1 MAARLNDFFVSR
13 RGSVTAVAQEV
24 AVILRDNGYTVL
36 VQDYDFPH
44 GGDFV
49 DKLHVAIKNSRDL
62 IVLLSRDYEESY
74 WTRKELASF
83 MADIGQGLQE
93 RRVIV
98 LRCEEVPVRGLLAPL
113 AYRDLVGVTDPEE
126 RKRRILD
133 AAEGRSVAAPPP
145 RPFVGVPP
153 RIAYFAGRAAALDR
167 IDSILTGGSKPAAI
181 TQASVGRVAVQGM
194 GGIGKTSLAIEYAH
208 RFRGLYAG
216 IWWCPAETRTG
227 LLTSLAV
234 LGAALEVVPRTEADI
249 DKAAQAALRHLSEQ
263 RSTWLLVYD
272 NVTAPDSIADL
283 LPSTG
288 VRVLIT
294 SRFSDW
300 AGCAEEVNLDVLAP
314 EEAVYF
320 LQKRAVRTDETGA
333 TILAEALGYLPL
345 ALDHAAAYCRR
356 TGTRFA
362 DYAEEAGTLISAAPR
377 GAVYPRSVVAT
388 FNLAIAAAAEQ
399 CAAAERLMAYMVCG
413 APERIPM
420 ALIEGAIDDEQKRA
434 SALTALVEVSL
445 LHLDPL
451 PDGTPA
457 VTVHRGDALKAPGPT
472 NRLNRRANHS
482 ASRRPR
488 HAVYGSLPGES
499 TARTSIDT
507 PSSAAAQEIFCANTP
522 VGSGGSF
529 FSERRSS
536 FSKRSR
542 RFSSAASERNSA
554 RALLRPIFRDR
565 LDETQDLVDDFSR

>member
-1 MAARLNDFFVSR
+1 M
-13 RGSVTAVAQEV
+13 
-24 AVILRDNGYTVL
+24 
-36 VQDYDFPH
+36 
-44 GGDFV
+44 
-49 DKLHVAIKNSRDL
+49 
-62 IVLLSRDYEESY
+62 
-74 WTRKELASF
+74 
-83 MADIGQGLQE
+83 
-93 RRVIV
+93 
-98 LRCEEVPVRGLLAPL
+98 
-113 AYRDLVGVTDPEE
+113 
-126 RKRRILD
+126 
-133 AAEGRSVAAPPP
+133 
-145 RPFVGVPP
+145 
-153 RIAYFAGRAAALDR
+153 
-167 IDSILTGGSKPAAI
+167 
-181 TQASVGRVAVQGM
+181 
-194 GGIGKTSLAIEYAH
+194 
-208 RFRGLYAG
+208 
-216 IWWCPAETRTG
+216 
-227 LLTSLAV
+227 

-288 VRVLIT
+288 ARVLIT

-434 SALTALVEVSL
+434 S
-445 LHLDPL
+445 
-451 PDGTPA
+451 
-457 VTVHRGDALKAPGPT
+457 RI
-472 NRLNRRANHS
+472 R
-482 ASRRPR
+482 
-488 HAVYGSLPGES
+488 Y
-499 TARTSIDT
+499 
-507 PSSAAAQEIFCANTP
+507 
-522 VGSGGSF
+522 
-529 FSERRSS
+529 
-536 FSKRSR
+536 
-542 RFSSAASERNSA
+542 
-554 RALLRPIFRDR
+554 
-565 LDETQDLVDDFSR
+565 